1 MPAKT
6 IAKSATRPK
15 AKAKPKPKPKPVKKA
30 AAKKDVWRFDEA
42 QAEFE
47 LVVRRALSEGPQTV
61 SVRGKPSVVVMDAA
75 QYRAYELHQRY
86 PTLYDLMQ
94 SCPVGPDEFKIEPI
108 RIKTRV
114 RPVKL

>member
-1 MPAKT
+1 METPAMPAKT
-6 IAKSATRPK
+6 IAKSASR
-15 AKAKPKPKPKPVKKA
+15 AKAKSAPVKKL
-30 AAKKDVWRFDEA
+30 AKRSAIWALQDAKAKFS
-42 QAEFE
+42 E
-47 LVVRRALSEGPQTV
+47 LVRRARTEGPQTV
-61 SVRGKPSVVVMDAA
+61 TVQGVAAVVVMDAEA
-75 QYRAYELHQRY
+75 HRKTDIHQRF